1 MALNF
6 PNNPGIGSV
15 YTDSTSGFSYQ
26 WNGTL
31 WQSYSSATAANI
43 QVLDD
48 ISGSFNGVT
57 LTFALTSSGAA
68 VSPVNAQQ
76 LDINLGGVIQAP
88 GTDYTVSGSNI
99 VFTGPAPTAGLTFSG
114 KLFGS
119 ALSLNTIP
127 DGAVTPAKLSAG
139 GPSWNSGG
147 DLNVTGVVTATT
159 FSGTATTANTLSTNA
174 TGTNLTLSGNLTV
187 NGTQTIINTQTLDVS
202 DKTVGV
208 ASTSTKTAL
217 TQDGGGLVIYGPTDI
232 NFTYDRNQ
240 VAVGLNTNLS
250 VSGVITAT
258 SFKGDGSQLSGVG
271 LQLKSSG
278 VSAGTGV
285 TTIDFNGA
293 VVSTTT
299 AGVSTVTISG
309 LSSTGISTAA
319 IWSNPSFILSSIEL
333 TQGNNNYG
341 AFGPITVAVGATVT
355 VGIANTW
362 VIV

>member
-43 QVLDD
+43 QILDD
-48 ISGSFNGVT
+48 ISGSFNGIT
-57 LTFALTSSGAA
+57 LTFALTSGGTA

-88 GTDYTVSGSNI
+88 GTDYTISGSNI
-99 VFTGPAPTAGLTFSG
+99 TFTGPAPTAGLTFSG
-114 KLFGS
+114 KLLGG
-119 ALSLNTIP
+119 ALPLNTIA
-127 DGAVTPAKLSAG
+127 DGTVTPPKLSAG

-147 DLNVTGVVTATT
+147 DLNVTGIGTFGNLTVTGAVTAGNVNVTGNVSIAGTLTYEDVTNVDSIGVITARSGIDILSGGISAVGVVTAT
-159 FSGTATTANTLSTNA
+159 A
-174 TGTNLTLSGNLTV
+174 
-187 NGTQTIINTQTLDVS
+187 
-202 DKTVGV
+202 
-208 ASTSTKTAL
+208 
-217 TQDGGGLVIYGPTDI
+217 
-232 NFTYDRNQ
+232 
-240 VAVGLNTNLS
+240 
-250 VSGVITAT
+250 
-258 SFKGDGSQLSGVG
+258 FKGDGSQLSGVG

-278 VSAGTGV
+278 VSAGIGV

-333 TQGNNNYG
+333 TEGNNNYG